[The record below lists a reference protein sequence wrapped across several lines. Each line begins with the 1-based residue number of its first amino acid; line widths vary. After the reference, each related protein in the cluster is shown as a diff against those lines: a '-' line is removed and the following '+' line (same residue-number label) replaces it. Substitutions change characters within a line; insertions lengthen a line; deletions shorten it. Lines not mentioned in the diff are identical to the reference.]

1 MDIVLN
7 GESVSLAAGAT
18 VAEVVAT
25 TGREATGRGI
35 AVAINGEVVPRG
47 EWSSRTVNE
56 ADKVEVLAAIG
67 GG

>member
-1 MDIVLN
+1 MNIVLN

-18 VAEVVAT
+18 VAEVVST
-25 TGREATGRGI
+25 TGQEVTGRGI

-47 EWSSRTVNE
+47 EWSLRTVNE